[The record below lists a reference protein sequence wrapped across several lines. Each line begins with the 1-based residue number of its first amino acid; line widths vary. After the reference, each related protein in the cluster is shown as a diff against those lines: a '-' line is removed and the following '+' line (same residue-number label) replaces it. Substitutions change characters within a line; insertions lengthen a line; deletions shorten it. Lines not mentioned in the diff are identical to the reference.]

1 MEFEVP
7 VSWRYPV
14 VIRILVP
21 GRTDASGVDMVV
33 EALGMGRI
41 KWTAVSHRACR
52 HTDAEPGLHQ
62 PPPVGE

>member
-1 MEFEVP
+1 M
-7 VSWRYPV
+7 

-33 EALGMGRI
+33 EALGMDRI

-52 HTDAEPGLHQ
+52 YTDAEPGLHQ